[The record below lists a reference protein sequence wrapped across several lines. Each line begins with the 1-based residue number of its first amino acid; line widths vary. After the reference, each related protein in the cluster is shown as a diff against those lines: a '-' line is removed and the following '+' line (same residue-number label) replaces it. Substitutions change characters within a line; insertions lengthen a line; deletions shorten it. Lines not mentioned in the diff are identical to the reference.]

1 MRRLILLLSL
11 CVAACTGLRAQ
22 GTDITFQLKGA
33 PNGTYKFIG
42 MFGGNNYLADSLVYT
57 GGPLRLKRATPLA
70 GGLYY
75 LVFPDQQTFIQMLLD
90 KDQVFTMVADKAD
103 PVGTMQIDG
112 SIDNALFYENQRWE
126 KRFKTRLDS
135 TENALKAL
143 SQNSPNR
150 AYLDNLKN
158 QLLASRKSL
167 LESYK
172 AQHPE
177 SFFTVFKL
185 AGQNP
190 DLQYPRLPDGGL
202 DTIKQVFLYRQD
214 YWTNTDLRDERLYRT
229 PVVPNKL
236 KTYMTQITPQNTDSV
251 IKSADIVTK
260 ASMSCTE
267 CFKFVANWIAIQYEK
282 PTFMGGDA
290 ILVHMVDTYF
300 TDANAGWF
308 KDKPEELTKIR
319 KKVNDMR
326 PSLVGKI
333 GQDLRCKNIQGGYD
347 NLYDLKGKATIVYM
361 YSVTC
366 SHCQERTPVLREVF
380 DQWQSLGLQVYALCL
395 DPDEVKWK
403 EFVVK
408 YHMEP
413 YHNVIDPKYESLY
426 YRKYH
431 ADITPEL
438 YILDEN
444 HKIVAKDLHP
454 NQIAPVLEKLYG
466 RKP

>member
-1 MRRLILLLSL
+1 MRRLILFLSL
-11 CVAACTGLRAQ
+11 CWCVCTRLYAQ
-22 GTDITFQLKGA
+22 GTDIQFQLKGA
-33 PNGTYKFIG
+33 PSGTYKIIG
-42 MFGGNNYLADSLVYT
+42 MFGGQNYLADSLVYQS
-57 GGPLRLKRATPLA
+57 GPLRWQRKEPVA

-75 LVFPDQQTFIQMLLD
+75 FVFPDQQTFVQLLLD
-90 KDQVFTMVADKAD
+90 KDQVFTVVGDKAD
-103 PVGTMQIDG
+103 PIGTIQIDG

-126 KRFKTRLDS
+126 QRFKARLDS
-135 TENALKAL
+135 SETALKSL
-143 SQNSPNR
+143 PQNSPNR

-172 AQHPE
+172 AQHPT

-190 DLQYPRLPDGGL
+190 DLQSPQLPGGGL
-202 DTIKQVFLYRQD
+202 DTIRQIFLYRNA
-214 YWTNTDLRDERLYRT
+214 YWKNTDLGDERLYRT

-236 KTYMTQITPQNTDSV
+236 KTYMTQITPQSTDSV
-251 IKSADIVTK
+251 IKSADIVTQ
-260 ASMSCTE
+260 ASMRCGE
-267 CFKFVANWIAIQYEK
+267 CYKYIANWIAIQYEK

-290 ILVHMVDTYF
+290 ILVHMVDKYF
-300 TDANAGWF
+300 TDANAHWF
-308 KDKPEELTKIR
+308 KDKPEDLAKIR

-333 GQDLRCKNIQGGYD
+333 GQDLRCRNVAGQYE
-347 NLYDLKGKATIVYM
+347 NLYDLKGKAKIVFM

-366 SHCQERTPVLREVF
+366 SHCQERTPVLRSVY
-380 DQWQSLGLQVYALCL
+380 DQWHPLGLEVYALCL
-395 DPDEVKWK
+395 DPDEDKWK
-403 EFVVK
+403 EFVTK
-408 YHMEP
+408 YHIEP
-413 YHNVIDPKYESLY
+413 FHNVIDPKYESLY

-444 HKIVAKDLHP
+444 NKIVAKDLHP
-454 NQIAPVLEKLYG
+454 DQVGTILEKLYG
-466 RKP
+466 RRP

>member
-11 CVAACTGLRAQ
+11 WVCASTALHAQ
-22 GTDITFQLKGA
+22 GTDIQFQFKDA
-33 PNGTYKFIG
+33 PVGTYKVIG
-42 MFGGNNYLADSLVYT
+42 MFGGNNYLADSVVHKT
-57 GGPLRLKRATPLA
+57 GVLRWKRATPVT

-75 LVFPDQQTFIQMLLD
+75 FVFPDQQTFVQLLLD
-90 KDQVFTMVADKAD
+90 KDQVFTLVGDKAD
-103 PVGTMQIDG
+103 PIGTVQVDG
-112 SIDNALFYENQRWE
+112 SIDNALFYENLRWE
-126 KRFKTRLDS
+126 QRFKARLDS
-135 TENALKAL
+135 TENALKVL
-143 SQNSPNR
+143 PVNSPNR

-172 AQHPE
+172 SQHPE

-202 DTIKQVFLYRQD
+202 DTVQQIYLYRSA
-214 YWTNTDLRDERLYRT
+214 YWANTDLKDERLYRT

-236 KTYMTQITPQNTDSV
+236 KTFMTQITPQTTDSV

-260 ASMSCTE
+260 RSMSCDE
-267 CFKFVANWIAIQYEK
+267 CFKYVANWIAIQYEK

-300 TDANAGWF
+300 TDANAHWF
-308 KDKPEELTKIR
+308 KEKPEDLPKIR

-333 GQDLRCKNIQGGYD
+333 GQDLRCRNIAGGYD
-347 NLYDLKGKATIVYM
+347 NLYDLKGKAKIVYM

-366 SHCQERTPVLREVF
+366 SHCQERTPELRKVYDE
-380 DQWQSLGLQVYALCL
+380 WHSLGLEVYALCL

-408 YHMEP
+408 YKIEP
-413 YHNVIDPKYESLY
+413 FHNVIDPKYESLY

-444 HKIVAKDLHP
+444 NKIVAKDLHP
-454 NQIAPVLEKLYG
+454 NQVGTILEKLYG